1 MQETL
6 DGCIMERISRLKQ
19 YCSQLKTFQDK
30 GLSKNKDKEASADQN
45 YENTLVKMNL
55 AEKIFDLEFKNNEL
69 KEEGESFVKII
80 EKKINRNGKRY
91 VHVIKDLDPDEQ
103 NQGST
108 WLLHIEQRMLEK
120 LLIGQ
125 G

>member
-6 DGCIMERISRLKQ
+6 DECIMERISRLKQ
-19 YCSQLKTFQDK
+19 FCGQLKTFQDK
-30 GLSKNKDKEASADQN
+30 GLSKNKEKEASDHQN
-45 YENTLVKMNL
+45 YENTLAKMNL
-55 AEKIFDLEFKNNEL
+55 AERIFDLEFNNNES
-69 KEEGESFVKII
+69 KDEGEAFVRIM
-80 EKKINRNGKRY
+80 EKKINKNGKRY

-103 NQGST
+103 NQGSA

-125 G
+125 E